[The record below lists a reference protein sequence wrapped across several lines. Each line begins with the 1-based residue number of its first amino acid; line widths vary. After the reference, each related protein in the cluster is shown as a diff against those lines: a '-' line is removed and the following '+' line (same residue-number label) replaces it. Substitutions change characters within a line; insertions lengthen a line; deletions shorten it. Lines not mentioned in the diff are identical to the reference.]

1 MMREAKKCPRKD
13 CNGQVHFKSRVIICF
28 KSFKSEHLGVT
39 DIECDACDFVM
50 WNVFGL
56 RCQTSDDDLVKMIDK
71 DAQEKEFGISITEAQ
86 KKYNISTKT
95 AIRVFKK
102 LGGMDDE

>member
-13 CNGQVHFKSRVIICF
+13 CDGRVDLTSRVITC
-28 KSFKSEHLGVT
+28 FKSEHIGVT
-39 DIECDACDFVM
+39 DVECDTCDFVM

-95 AIRVFKK
+95 TIRVFKI